1 MAWLRLFDHRT
12 EDWFRTFWGRPWL
25 DAAMLDVTALGGFYV
40 LTLVVLFSVGLLLT
54 LRRYRTAGFVT
65 AAVAGGVLLSRL
77 IKLEIKRS
85 RPESRHW
92 LVSSMFG
99 SDYSFPSGH
108 SMMSA
113 VVYLTLAL
121 VFTAVIRRW
130 KVRAFVIIS
139 SLLLVG
145 LIGLSR
151 MYLGVH
157 YPSDVVAGWLGGLA
171 WALMCRWVEYHWVLR
186 AERRAA
192 AQASPEPQP
201 VETL

>member
-1 MAWLRLFDHRT
+1 MLWLPLFDHRA
-12 EDWFRTFWGRPWL
+12 EDWFRTLWGTPWL
-25 DAAMLDVTALGGFYV
+25 DSAMLDVTALGGFYV

-54 LRRYRTAGFVT
+54 LRRYRTAGFVA
-65 AAVAGGVLLSRL
+65 AAVAGGMLLSWL
-77 IKLEIKRS
+77 IKAEIR
-85 RPESRHW
+85 RPRPKTRHE
-92 LVSSMFG
+92 LVSSMFA

-121 VFTAVIRRW
+121 IFTAVIRRW
-130 KVRAFVIIS
+130 KVRVFVIGS

-157 YPSDVVAGWLGGLA
+157 YPSDVLGGWAGGLV
-171 WALMCRWVEYHWVLR
+171 WALLCRWVEYHWVLR
-186 AERRAA
+186 AERRVAA
-192 AQASPEPQP
+192 ESPGSGAA
-201 VETL
+201 ETL

>member
-1 MAWLRLFDHRT
+1 MAWLGLFDQHA
-12 EDWFRTFWGRPWL
+12 EDWFRTLWGMPWL

-40 LTLVVLFSVGLLLT
+40 LTLVVLFSLGLLLT
-54 LRRYRTAGFVT
+54 LRRYQTAGFLA

-77 IKLEIKRS
+77 IKAEIKRP
-85 RPESRHW
+85 RPEHHHL
-92 LVSSMFG
+92 LVSSMFA

-121 VFTAVIRRW
+121 IFTAVIRRW
-130 KVRAFVIIS
+130 KVRAFVIGS
-139 SLLLVG
+139 SLLLVS
-145 LIGLSR
+145 LIGVSR

-157 YPSDVVAGWLGGLA
+157 YPSDVLAGWIGGLV

-192 AQASPEPQP
+192 AENPESGPA
-201 VETL
+201 ETL

>member
-1 MAWLRLFDHRT
+1 MAWLQLLDKRT
-12 EDWFRTFWGRPWL
+12 EDWFSSFWGTPWL
-25 DAAMLDVTALGGFYV
+25 DAAMLDLTALGGFYV

-54 LRRYRTAGFVT
+54 VRRYRTAGFVA
-65 AAVAGGVLLSRL
+65 AAVVGGVLLSRL
-77 IKLEIKRS
+77 IKAEIKRP
-85 RPESRHW
+85 RPGLRHW
-92 LVSSMFG
+92 LVGAMFG

-108 SMMSA
+108 SMMST

-130 KVRAFVIIS
+130 KVRVFVVGS

-145 LIGLSR
+145 LVGLSR

-157 YPSDVVAGWLGGLA
+157 YPSDVVAGWAGGLV
-171 WALMCRWVEYHWVLR
+171 WALICRWVEYHWVLR

-192 AQASPEPQP
+192 AEESPGPGA